1 MVMATILPA
10 ILAHSEEEFIEK
22 VNRVRVLGL
31 PLHID
36 VMDGIFVPDTTWA
49 PPERMRE
56 LLEGIEYEAH
66 LMVSNPEHAVPV
78 WIAAGANRVIFH
90 AESTTHEKMICRATS
105 PHCDKLMIA
114 LNPDTPISHV
124 TSIIGDF
131 AGVLIMGVVPG
142 KNGQPFQD
150 IAIEKVSAVKALR
163 PDALV
168 GVDGGVKPTNA
179 VELVKAGADLLVAG
193 SALTE
198 AQDCQSALLA
208 FKQALNETEPLARV
222 MTPPDFSVN

>member
-1 MVMATILPA
+1 MATILPA

-36 VMDGIFVPDTTWA
+36 VMDGVFVEDTTWA
-49 PPERMRE
+49 PPDRMRE

-90 AESTTHEKMICRATS
+90 AESTPREEMICRATS
-105 PHCDKLMIA
+105 PHCDRLLLAI
-114 LNPDTPISHV
+114 NPDTPVSDL

-131 AGVLIMGVVPG
+131 AGVLVMGVVPG

-150 IAIEKVSAVKALR
+150 IAIEKVRAIRELSPKSVI
-163 PDALV
+163 
-168 GVDGGVKPTNA
+168 GVDGGVKPENA
-179 VELVKAGADLLVAG
+179 PLLAEAGADLLVVG

-198 AQDCQSALLA
+198 AQDCRQALLA
-208 FKQALNETEPLARV
+208 FKQALGEKDPF
-222 MTPPDFSVN
+222 MDQKISPDEE

>member
-1 MVMATILPA
+1 MATILPA

-36 VMDGIFVPDTTWA
+36 VMDGVFVEDTTWA

-56 LLEGIEYEAH
+56 LLDGIEYEAH

-90 AESTTHEKMICRATS
+90 AEATPREKMICRGTF
-105 PHCDKLMIA
+105 PHCDRLLLAI
-114 LNPDTPISHV
+114 NPDTPV
-124 TSIIGDF
+124 ADLTPIIGDF
-131 AGVLIMGVVPG
+131 AGVLVMGVVPG
-142 KNGQPFQD
+142 KNGQQFQD
-150 IAIEKVSAVKALR
+150 IAIEKVKAVRELR
-163 PDALV
+163 PEAII
-168 GVDGGVKPTNA
+168 GVDGGVKPTNVA
-179 VELVKAGADLLVAG
+179 AIAAAGADLLTVG

-198 AQDCQSALLA
+198 AADSRQAILA
-208 FKQALNETEPLARV
+208 FKQALGEKDPFMDVTIS
-222 MTPPDFSVN
+222 PDEAGE